1 MSRVRIYLPLTAA
14 EVDVLLAG
22 DSLRPATAYA
32 VTVRLA
38 SVTPGADVE
47 ELEYAA
53 FLDAAAAAGRA
64 RSGDIAARRV
74 IAAADVDPGAVTEL
88 ALPHERT
95 PAEVALGAP
104 VDLRAIASLHVDEE
118 PGSDD
123 DSDLLWFD
131 ATEALSVRQLLT

>member
-22 DSLRPATAYA
+22 GSLRPTTAYA

-47 ELEYAA
+47 VVMDTVHPAP
-53 FLDAAAAAGRA
+53 AAATGGPRPGAIRA
-64 RSGDIAARRV
+64 RGV
-74 IAAADVDPGAVTEL
+74 ITTADVDPGAVTEL